1 MCRETRAAYIVL
13 LVALSLTALVLF
25 ILITLPDMFEHKSP
39 GQRLADE
46 VYACER
52 RLKFPEPDEIDYTQ
66 VKRERGHELGA
77 CLDKMR
83 TSLWYQIFQGR

>member
-1 MCRETRAAYIVL
+1 MFRAYSSIL
-13 LVALSLTALVLF
+13 IIGGVAVVLF
-25 ILITLPDMFEHKSP
+25 AWVLVPISISPKSP

>member
-1 MCRETRAAYIVL
+1 MFRAYSSIL
-13 LVALSLTALVLF
+13 IIGGVAVVLF
-25 ILITLPDMFEHKSP
+25 AWVLVPISISYKSP